1 MAKEVFT
8 KSRGEEEAE
17 RIKKLLNRFS
27 RLNDV
32 RKRDAHGLWVPSMEG
47 GTVHYVSRGTL
58 RNDRRTKQ
66 ADDLEK
72 AADEALSLRVE
83 LENAILLGDTPL
95 ARRK

>member
-1 MAKEVFT
+1 M
-8 KSRGEEEAE
+8 
-17 RIKKLLNRFS
+17 
-27 RLNDV
+27 
-32 RKRDAHGLWVPSMEG
+32 
-47 GTVHYVSRGTL
+47 HYVSRGTL

-95 ARRK
+95 ARRNNRSGPSWVHGRRNCQDVLLLALAN

>member
-1 MAKEVFT
+1 
-8 KSRGEEEAE
+8 
-17 RIKKLLNRFS
+17 
-27 RLNDV
+27 
-32 RKRDAHGLWVPSMEG
+32 MEG